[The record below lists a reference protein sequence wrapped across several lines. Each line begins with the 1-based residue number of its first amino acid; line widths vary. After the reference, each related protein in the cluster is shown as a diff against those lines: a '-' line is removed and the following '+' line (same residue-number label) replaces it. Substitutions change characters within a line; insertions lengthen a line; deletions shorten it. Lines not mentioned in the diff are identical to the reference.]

1 MQVLRDVG
9 GVEFPEVLARFAG
22 AEDRPPAAQTGAA
35 QGDSPKGENAK
46 AKAET
51 GKPKAKAD

>member
-35 QGDSPKGENAK
+35 QGDSSKSDRNESRS
-46 AKAET
+46 E
-51 GKPKAKAD
+51 